1 MTLLGQSWGVTLAIK
16 YIAALRPQ
24 GPRPHQRRRFVSAVE
39 GGTRR
44 PAHAVAAGLSRH
56 DEVTRAR
63 GHNEYQEGLM
73 RFYTKHI
80 LNVEVWPQEA
90 IESLMQMTEDPTVYR
105 AMYVRTPFV
114 P

>member
-1 MTLLGQSWGVTLAIK
+1 
-16 YIAALRPQ
+16 
-24 GPRPHQRRRFVSAVE
+24 
-39 GGTRR
+39 
-44 PAHAVAAGLSRH
+44 
-56 DEVTRAR
+56 
-63 GHNEYQEGLM
+63 M